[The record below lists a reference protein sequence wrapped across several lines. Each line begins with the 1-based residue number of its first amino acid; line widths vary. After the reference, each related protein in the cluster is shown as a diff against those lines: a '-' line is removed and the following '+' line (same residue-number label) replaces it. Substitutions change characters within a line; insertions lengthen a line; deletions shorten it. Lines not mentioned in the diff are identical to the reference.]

1 MKLFVRILNRLQS
14 VSYAIIRFPTTI
26 ILLLFLTIA
35 YSMDIAQTN
44 PSASLYIAIRTIIFG
59 IFLSLALHAAS
70 EKPKRWKGMV
80 YLPFLLIV
88 PALALVYF
96 FKIFSLHKT
105 GSVDVLR
112 LVIVSF
118 TLLLIFLWIQ
128 ALRFRVDFGDVFMA
142 LFKAIFTTAFFVG
155 IAWGGLS
162 LILTAVDQ
170 LLIQVP
176 ENLFSYL
183 SVWSWLFFAPILL
196 ISLLPLW
203 DGSRQGEAEKQSRC
217 PNFLRILL
225 LYVVIPLI
233 MVYSVVLLLYLV
245 KSFSGN
251 QDQNLLESLI
261 LTYCIAVIAA
271 YILTGKLEGKILPIY
286 RLIFPKM
293 MGLVALY
300 QVVVSA
306 SHIRDEG
313 IMYGRYF
320 VLVFCVFSVV
330 AAVLM
335 SVLPVKRTAVLAIVL
350 TGFAAICVIPPLD
363 AFSVSGISQSR
374 LASEV
379 LTRNSMLVSGEIV
392 PNDSLGDSDNQVLTA
407 AMMNLCE
414 LGQQNRI
421 DGLSDEFTMSQ
432 YRKVFGIDADYDVQS
447 EGYVS
452 LDTSKPVSLDGY
464 TYAFR
469 MNGYSNGDEQ
479 KAVSTA
485 SFAISADTYKIVV
498 RNDYDANLILDVT
511 DSYGNLVLT
520 GSLSDL
526 MTSIPMG
533 SSDSKGENILSPEE
547 MTFDL
552 TSDEVAI
559 RVVFFSVSR
568 GSSTYE
574 ADMLILVRMTK

>member
-1 MKLFVRILNRLQS
+1 
-14 VSYAIIRFPTTI
+14 
-26 ILLLFLTIA
+26 
-35 YSMDIAQTN
+35 
-44 PSASLYIAIRTIIFG
+44 
-59 IFLSLALHAAS
+59 
-70 EKPKRWKGMV
+70 
-80 YLPFLLIV
+80 
-88 PALALVYF
+88 
-96 FKIFSLHKT
+96 
-105 GSVDVLR
+105 
-112 LVIVSF
+112 
-118 TLLLIFLWIQ
+118 
-128 ALRFRVDFGDVFMA
+128 
-142 LFKAIFTTAFFVG
+142 
-155 IAWGGLS
+155 
-162 LILTAVDQ
+162 
-170 LLIQVP
+170 
-176 ENLFSYL
+176 
-183 SVWSWLFFAPILL
+183 
-196 ISLLPLW
+196 
-203 DGSRQGEAEKQSRC
+203 
-217 PNFLRILL
+217 
-225 LYVVIPLI
+225 
-233 MVYSVVLLLYLV
+233 
-245 KSFSGN
+245 
-251 QDQNLLESLI
+251 
-261 LTYCIAVIAA
+261 
-271 YILTGKLEGKILPIY
+271 
-286 RLIFPKM
+286 
-293 MGLVALY
+293 
-300 QVVVSA
+300 
-306 SHIRDEG
+306 
-313 IMYGRYF
+313 
-320 VLVFCVFSVV
+320 
-330 AAVLM
+330 
-335 SVLPVKRTAVLAIVL
+335 
-350 TGFAAICVIPPLD
+350 
-363 AFSVSGISQSR
+363 
-374 LASEV
+374 
-379 LTRNSMLVSGEIV
+379 MLVSGEIV